1 MCSMDPYNYL
11 SQILGVQSDF
21 LASLDR
27 EMSRATGKNK
37 VLHRIVDEGAALVRQ
52 SLESIGCSD
61 KSSPDDIFRG
71 LDQVAVRNENELLK
85 HLGTFPGNDQFEKAV
100 NLAKYISPTDG
111 GFFLK
116 KSRARDILS
125 ARPPENVLK
134 HLGYKT
140 VEDMLAH
147 EDVTEVFSALRFLE
161 SQAWMH
167 ETFDAAYSTFTA
179 DDFEDRPIEIKV
191 LGSRWR
197 DVAAQFVAKKHHN
210 VSHLKEFGVIFL
222 NPIAE
227 DLTGKFLR
235 DFALLFHYF
244 HEVAFYAKLFR
255 SHSKTASFAEY
266 LKSLLR
272 GDVLEGVPGSLN
284 EWLIIQRYLWK
295 ENPSDPRLFIQH
307 TNPESMHWRRGERD
321 LVKFGKLHPETELP
335 FWENRDWVASIFS
348 GKLVSFDMEDSAMGL
363 VSRGEG
369 QSTSFSYHQREALW
383 THIFEEYCGGEPEM
397 EKIIMDHY
405 MEGKVG
411 F

>member
-1 MCSMDPYNYL
+1 MDTYTYL
-11 SQILGVQSDF
+11 ARILDVQPKF
-21 LASLDR
+21 LESLDK
-27 EMSRATGKNK
+27 EMASATGKTG
-37 VLHRIVDEGAALVRQ
+37 VLHRIVEEGRTLVRE
-52 SLESIGCSD
+52 SLAAIGCSEN
-61 KSSPDDIFRG
+61 SAPLAIRQG
-71 LDQVAVRNENELLK
+71 LHQAAAKHESELLK
-85 HLGTFPGNDQFEKAV
+85 RLATVPGNDQFEKAV
-100 NLAKYISPTDG
+100 HLAKYISPTDG

-116 KSRARDILS
+116 KARAHDILRS
-125 ARPPENVLK
+125 RPPENVLK

-140 VEDMLAH
+140 VDEMLDH

-191 LGSRWR
+191 LGPRWR
-197 DVAAQFVAKKHHN
+197 DVAASFVAKKHHN

-255 SHSKTASFAEY
+255 VHSKSDSFAEH

-272 GDVLEGVPGSLN
+272 GDVSENVPGSLT

-295 ENPSDPRLFIQH
+295 ENVSDPRLFLQH

-321 LVKFGKLHPETELP
+321 LVAFGKLHPETGLA
-335 FWENRDWVASIFS
+335 FWENRDWVAEFFADELI
-348 GKLVSFDMEDSAMGL
+348 SFDMEDVAMGL
-363 VSRGEG
+363 VSAGDG
-369 QSTSFSYHQREALW
+369 QNTSFIYHQREALW
-383 THIFEEYCGGEPEM
+383 THIFEGYMGGEDQM
-397 EKIIMDHY
+397 EETIIKHY
-405 MEGKVG
+405 MEGKIEFG
-411 F
+411 T